1 MSPPSQSRLQ
11 QTLFGAFKKGMQL
24 LRPLEKVAVRVPFVV
39 STYHAIY
46 SRIKP
51 SGVVEAKLPFANV
64 FVRSEDEGV
73 ARPIL
78 LNGEFEPKEL
88 ACIAQHLR
96 AGDTFVDI
104 GANIG
109 IFSVFAGKHVGPSG
123 TVISIEPE
131 PANHELLLRN
141 LLHNGLTTANV
152 KHLALGDTKTKLTLY
167 RDARNAGNP
176 SLVRGN
182 VVHYQDA
189 HEVDVEP
196 LDDVLSNVKNV
207 HVIKMDVQGFE
218 MNVLRGA
225 KGVLEKHK
233 PAILLELWPE
243 GLERAGSSAREV
255 LETLEKVGYTFREVE
270 SGEPHSIAEEVRRAS
285 DLGFV
290 NVLATCDKMPR

>member
-1 MSPPSQSRLQ
+1 
-11 QTLFGAFKKGMQL
+11 MQL
-24 LRPLEKVAVRVPFVV
+24 LGPLAKVAVRVPFLVR
-39 STYHAIY
+39 TYYAIY

-51 SGVVEAKLPFANV
+51 SGVVEAKLPFGNV
-64 FVRSEDEGV
+64 FIRSEDEGV

-96 AGDTFVDI
+96 EGDTFVDI

-109 IFSVFAGKHVGPSG
+109 IFSVFAGKQVGPSG

-131 PANHELLLRN
+131 PENHELLLRN

-152 KHLALGDTKTKLTLY
+152 KHLALGDTKTKLALY
-167 RDARNAGNP
+167 RDSRNAGNP
-176 SLVRGN
+176 SLVRAN

-189 HEVDVEP
+189 HEVDVER
-196 LDDVLSNVKNV
+196 LDDVLSDVKDV

-225 KGVLEKHK
+225 AGVLEKHK

-243 GLERAGSSAREV
+243 GLARTGSSAREV
-255 LETLEKVGYTFREVE
+255 LEFLARMGYTFQEVE
-270 SGEPHSIAEEVRRAS
+270 SGEHLSIADQVTRAGE
-285 DLGFV
+285 LAFA
-290 NVLATCDKMPR
+290 NVLATSVTKDNGV